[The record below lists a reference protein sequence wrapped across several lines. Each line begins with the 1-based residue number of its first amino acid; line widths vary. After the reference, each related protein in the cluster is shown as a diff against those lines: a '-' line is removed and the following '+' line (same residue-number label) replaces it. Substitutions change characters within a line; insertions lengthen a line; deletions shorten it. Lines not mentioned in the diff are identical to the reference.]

1 MMNEPVVISSEKLN
15 IQPVTL
21 TDENLNEVAKQI
33 VTNTAIKL
41 QNVENRIKKAEKLTS
56 QAEDID
62 TNVGFLGRLTGKA
75 QKLNHQKFDLLID
88 VNTQHSELFREFAD
102 IQQEAIKLVTIQY
115 QLSNGLIT
123 FFSSALKGQLEDAN
137 GKIIRLSDDGKNV
150 VECIIQQAKQYAIEQ
165 QKNEKTR
172 EVVRQMGN
180 EIASLNTRMEN
191 KDIADNKRDNEFQSF
206 KQAKDNLDDEQDEK
220 IKNNEL
226 AIQTL
231 KQEKDNTDQKQDE
244 LILKLQK
251 KANIAIA
258 VAIIAI
264 LLTIAVLAWSFL
276 K

>member
-62 TNVGFLGRLTGKA
+62 TNVGFFGRLTGKA
-75 QKLNHQKFDLLID
+75 QKLNHQKFDLIID

-123 FFSSALKGQLEDAN
+123 YFSSALKGQLKDAN
-137 GKIIRLSDDGKNV
+137 GKIIELSENGTEIINH
-150 VECIIQQAKQYAIEQ
+150 IIQQAQQYAIEQ
-165 QKNEKTR
+165 LENKQTR
-172 EVVRQMGN
+172 SVVQQTIIQVQQING
-180 EIASLNTRMEN
+180 EIAYLNTQIR
-191 KDIADNKRDNEFQSF
+191 KYQ
-206 KQAKDNLDDEQDEK
+206 KQ
-220 IKNNEL
+220 NEL
-226 AIQTL
+226 M
-231 KQEKDNTDQKQDE
+231 
-244 LILKLQK
+244 LKLQK